1 MNRSVALGLSLL
13 LAAGAGAVTACSG
26 NSARITSVAAL
37 TADTVSGKSLYTSNC
52 ASCHGSDGKS
62 ASGKKNIVSATTSN
76 TSGAIDTMLSGDGEM
91 PDFANLSDQELAN
104 IVGYVK
110 TL

>member
-1 MNRSVALGLSLL
+1 MNRSVALGMSLFV
-13 LAAGAGAVTACSG
+13 AALTACSG
-26 NSARITSVAAL
+26 NSARISSVTAL

-62 ASGKKNIVSATTSN
+62 AAGKKNIVSATTSN
-76 TSGAIDTMLSGDGEM
+76 TSGAVDTMLSGDGEM